1 LDQDTAQK
9 QSSARGASAGAQTGY
24 ALLSTKLNVPSVRT
38 NLVTR
43 PRLFGRLDEGIRGKL
58 TLVCAPAGFG
68 KSTLLGDWI
77 LRSGLPVGCVSLD
90 TDDND
95 PSRFLSYLAAALQ
108 SAAPDIGEGV
118 NTLHRSPHP
127 PTRAVLTNL
136 LNEVATVPRNFVIVL
151 DDYHLIEEEA
161 VHATLAFV
169 LEHLPPRM
177 HLVVASRTE
186 PPLPLSR
193 LLARGDLTKL
203 AASDLRFT
211 PEEAAEFLGEVM
223 GLDLSA
229 DDVATLE
236 QRTEGWIAGLQLAAL
251 SIRGTEDIPG
261 FVSVFAGTDRHV
273 FDYLAEEVLD
283 QQSEETR
290 TFLLRTSIL
299 DRLCGP
305 LCDAVTGQSGGQAM
319 LENLERR
326 NLLMVPLDN
335 RRRWYRY
342 HHLFSDFLRQR
353 LDAESPRLTS
363 ELHKRASGWHEANGT
378 AREAIIHALAARD
391 FELAAVLIERL
402 EHSMLVRG
410 EYPIME
416 RLLETLPEDI
426 IRSRPRLYMIY
437 AYGVLMAGGHWDDAE
452 AALRDAEQM
461 LGIDGDRFVQPSTVN
476 PVDAIEDV
484 ERAELAGKA
493 AMIRANIAYEG
504 REDLRS
510 AIALNRRA
518 VELLADEDQL
528 FARTLPASNLA
539 ECLLDIGDLP
549 AASRAIEE
557 LIEIS
562 LSTESAAQISWSL
575 CHLGRLQTIQGR
587 LSESMTTYERVL
599 RLTADHDDA
608 GLLLDKGLA
617 NVRIGELLFEWDD
630 LEGATR
636 HLSEGIA
643 QALEWA
649 GLRVTAS
656 SELEISGI
664 RDRLGKLEAV
674 DEDAAHGVVP
684 AYIALARVSQARGD
698 AESAIEALRNVERVA
713 QNARLSPLWKDRA
726 ESWGEAWQARVRI
739 AEGQLRAA
747 SRWAQDRQLSAT
759 DDPDYSTE
767 LEYITLARLLLA
779 QGRHKEA
786 ANLLGRLMEAAE
798 AQGRRYP
805 MIELLV
811 LRALVL
817 RAQNDE
823 PAALAALRRAVT
835 LAEPEGYVRTFADEG
850 EPMADLL
857 RRLLKA
863 WKKERSYDVPLEYV
877 GKLLEAL
884 GAGVTAPAGTDVRD
898 AASLTL
904 DYMTGRELEVLRL
917 LDSDLSNREIASRL
931 FVSLDTVK
939 SHTRHLYAK
948 LGVHTRHQA
957 VARARELGLI

>member
-1 LDQDTAQK
+1 LERHTARETSQE
-9 QSSARGASAGAQTGY
+9 RRASAAEQAGY
-24 ALLSTKLNVPSVRT
+24 ALLTTKLNVPTFRA

-43 PRLFGRLDEGIRGKL
+43 PRLIRQLDEGTRGKL

-68 KSTLLGDWI
+68 KSTLLGDWV
-77 LRSGLPVGCVSLD
+77 LRAGLPVGWVSLD
-90 TDDND
+90 QDDND

-108 SAAPDIGEGV
+108 TAAPKMSEI
-118 NTLHRSPHP
+118 TSSLLRSPQA
-127 PTRAVLTNL
+127 PTRAILTDL
-136 LNEVATVPRNFVIVL
+136 VNEAAAVPEDFALVF
-151 DDYHLIEEEA
+151 DDYHLIEDEGA
-161 VHATLAFV
+161 HATLAFL
-169 LEHLPPRM
+169 LEHLPSRM
-177 HLVVASRTE
+177 HLVIASRTE
-186 PPLPLSR
+186 PHLPLPR
-193 LLARGDLTKL
+193 LLARGDLTRL
-203 AASDLRFT
+203 TASDLRFT

-223 GLDLSA
+223 SLHLSA

-251 SIRGTEDIPG
+251 SMRGRNDIPG
-261 FVSVFAGTDRHV
+261 FVSAFAGTDRHV
-273 FDYLAEEVLD
+273 FDYLAEEVLE
-283 QQSEETR
+283 QQAEETR

-319 LENLERR
+319 LEKLERR
-326 NLLMVPLDN
+326 NLLMVPLDD

-353 LDAESPRLTS
+353 LHAESPRLVS
-363 ELHKRASGWHEANGT
+363 GLHKRASGWHEANGT
-378 AREAIIHALAARD
+378 AREAISHVLAARD
-391 FELAAVLIERL
+391 FDRAAVLIERL

-410 EYPIME
+410 ESPIIE
-416 RLLETLPEDI
+416 RLIKTLPEEI

-437 AYGVLMAGGHWDDAE
+437 NYCVLMAGGRWDAAE
-452 AALRDAEQM
+452 AALGDAEQM
-461 LGIDGDRFVQPSTVN
+461 LGISGDRFAESSAAS
-476 PVDAIEDV
+476 PVDVIEDE

-518 VELLADEDQL
+518 IELLANDDQL

-562 LSTESAAQISWSL
+562 LSTESVAQIAWSL

-587 LSESMTTYERVL
+587 LSQAMTTYERVL
-599 RLTADHDDA
+599 RLTAEHDDA

-630 LEGATR
+630 LERATR
-636 HLSEGIA
+636 RLAEGIA

-649 GLRVTAS
+649 GLRETAS
-656 SELEISGI
+656 SVLDISGTQ
-664 RDRLGKLEAV
+664 DLLAKLEQV

-684 AYIALARVSQARGD
+684 GYIALARVRQARGD
-698 AESAIEALRNVERVA
+698 AEGAFEALRNVERVA
-713 QNARLSPLWKDRA
+713 QNARLTPLWENRA
-726 ESWGEAWQARVRI
+726 RRWGEAWQARVRI
-739 AEGQLRAA
+739 AEGQLRVAN
-747 SRWAQDRQLSAT
+747 RWAQNRRLSAT
-759 DDPDYSTE
+759 DDPEYSTE

-779 QGRHKEA
+779 QDNHEA
-786 ANLLGRLMEAAE
+786 AANVLGRLMEAAV
-798 AQGRRYP
+798 AGGRRHTEV
-805 MIELLV
+805 ELLV
-811 LRALVL
+811 LQALVL
-817 RAQNDE
+817 QARDDE
-823 PAALAALRRAVT
+823 RGALTTLRQALM
-835 LAEPEGYVRTFADEG
+835 LAEPEGYVRTFVDEG

-863 WKKERSYDVPLEYV
+863 WRKERTGDVPREYV

-884 GAGVTAPAGTDVRD
+884 GALVPTPAGLKLRD
-898 AASLTL
+898 TADLVL
-904 DYMTGRELEVLRL
+904 DPITGRELEVLRL
-917 LDSDLSNREIASRL
+917 LDSELSNREIAARL

-939 SHTRHLYAK
+939 THTRHLYAK
-948 LGVHTRHQA
+948 LGVHKRHEA
-957 VARARELGLI
+957 VTRARDLDLL